1 MKASDLKLEEVV
13 DFSEGRLHL
22 HGRRLVLHDSHAFAQ
37 YRKDLL
43 DMVGSEH
50 ARRILT
56 RFGYFWGHADAAAMK
71 RVFQWDSLREWVM
84 AGPRLHALQGV
95 VKTQVESLKIDAA
108 DGTFEMEVIW
118 RDSGEAEEHL
128 AEIGKSDKPACWM
141 LVGYASGYTSF
152 CLGKDIYFV
161 ETKCCA
167 AGAPTCRAVGKD
179 LASWGDEVQPHLP
192 FFEADD
198 IHGKIMRLTHE
209 LRKKTLALER
219 QGRRLSALEPNST
232 KPFVEVHSASFRRV
246 LDVTQRVARY
256 DSPVLVT
263 GESGVGKE
271 LLARYIHRLS
281 TRSKRRFLAVN
292 CGALPETL
300 LESELF
306 GHKAG
311 AFTGAVHDRAGLF
324 EEATKGTLFL
334 DEIGDISPAMQVK
347 LLRVLQEQEIMRV
360 GESKPRTVDV
370 RIVAATNRDLAAS
383 IRAGTYREDLYY
395 RLAVIEIEIPPLR
408 ERREDI
414 LPLARYFLQRLTKK
428 LDRANLTLDA
438 RCVDLLQEYAWPG
451 NVRELENAIERGAV
465 LSKDGRVVPELL
477 PLAVLRS
484 RAFESDIAHSP
495 TATLAEVERNHIRFI
510 METTRGNRTQAA
522 RILGIS
528 ATTLWRKLKQE

>member
-1 MKASDLKLEEVV
+1 
-13 DFSEGRLHL
+13 
-22 HGRRLVLHDSHAFAQ
+22 
-37 YRKDLL
+37 
-43 DMVGSEH
+43 
-50 ARRILT
+50 
-56 RFGYFWGHADAAAMK
+56 
-71 RVFQWDSLREWVM
+71 
-84 AGPRLHALQGV
+84 
-95 VKTQVESLKIDAA
+95 
-108 DGTFEMEVIW
+108 
-118 RDSGEAEEHL
+118 
-128 AEIGKSDKPACWM
+128 
-141 LVGYASGYTSF
+141 
-152 CLGKDIYFV
+152 
-161 ETKCCA
+161 
-167 AGAPTCRAVGKD
+167 
-179 LASWGDEVQPHLP
+179 
-192 FFEADD
+192 
-198 IHGKIMRLTHE
+198 
-209 LRKKTLALER
+209 
-219 QGRRLSALEPNST
+219 
-232 KPFVEVHSASFRRV
+232 
-246 LDVTQRVARY
+246 
-256 DSPVLVT
+256 VLVT

-281 TRSKRRFLAVN
+281 ARSKRGFLAVN
-292 CGALPETL
+292 CAALPETL

-311 AFTGAVHDRAGLF
+311 AFTGAVKDRGGLF
-324 EEATKGTLFL
+324 EEASKGTLFL

-360 GESKPRTVDV
+360 GESKPRTVDA

-383 IRAGTYREDLYY
+383 IRAGIYREDLYY

-428 LDRANLTLDA
+428 LGRANLTLDA

-451 NVRELENAIERGAV
+451 NIRELENAIERAAV

-477 PLAVLRS
+477 PPAVLRS
-484 RAFESDIAHSP
+484 RAFESDIAYSP